1 MRRFRNLFNEAKVE
15 VDDISVGK
23 KKKAPAGVKVDPN
36 LKGYAYNEKRVTD
49 IDVEQGERD
58 LKMAKLKK
66 AKQKVQNEEEFKPH
80 TMWDPKT
87 GKAYKAKKPEDH
99 ERMAKLGYTHEKP
112 EVKEASDM
120 SLDDIKKKYAKEI
133 IRFQDGDGD
142 LSGGAK
148 MAMMGYVGSDAI
160 KTDDPDEFDDFVMGL
175 KMGKYKK
182 TNEQQAMDTLLDM
195 LDETNL
201 DEALSPKEK
210 EKRLIMIK
218 KAVEKLNRANL
229 EKVKRMAMRDMKA
242 SGMFDD
248 AMDENNDRSIKI
260 ARDRNHKIA
269 DQTEILKD
277 KIARLKDLRKT
288 ATVTDRID
296 DNIKSL
302 RDQISKLDKE
312 HARNRLVIKTNTGL
326 SENIKGGSDSY
337 AALQKAK
344 RAASKT
350 GKSWDSLGK
359 DVKDRLLDKEMV
371 ALGYEKKPGNQMYT
385 KVPTER
391 EKEFADKARADDKS
405 VDKMSDKEKTQY
417 YIDNPSKSSGGKD
430 ISDEGKIKIQ
440 ISKYQEVVKKY
451 DSLAQKAMEKAME
464 AEQNDD
470 DMAFEKYQDE
480 EQAYQDKSDEFQRK
494 VDELKDK
501 LSG

>member
-1 MRRFRNLFNEAKVE
+1 MRRFKKLFSEAKIE

-23 KKKAPAGVKVDPN
+23 KKKAPAGIKVDPN
-36 LKGYAYNEKRVTD
+36 LKGYAYNEKNRVTD

-66 AKQKVQNEEEFKPH
+66 AKQKVQNEDSDGSH
-80 TMWDPKT
+80 
-87 GKAYKAKKPEDH
+87 
-99 ERMAKLGYTHEKP
+99 
-112 EVKEASDM
+112 DM
-120 SLDDIKKKYAKEI
+120 SLDDIKKRYAKEI

-142 LSGGAK
+142 LSHGAK

-160 KTDDPDEFDDFVMGL
+160 KTDDPDEFDNFVLGL

-182 TNEQQAMDTLLDM
+182 TNEQQSMDTLLNM

-248 AMDENNDRSIKI
+248 AMDEHVKGGGDSYDALQNAKAK
-260 ARDRNHKIA
+260 ARD
-269 DQTEILKD
+269 Q
-277 KIARLKDLRKT
+277 
-288 ATVTDRID
+288 
-296 DNIKSL
+296 
-302 RDQISKLDKE
+302 
-312 HARNRLVIKTNTGL
+312 
-326 SENIKGGSDSY
+326 
-337 AALQKAK
+337 
-344 RAASKT
+344 
-350 GKSWDSLGK
+350 GKVWDSLGR

-371 ALGYEKKPGNQMYT
+371 ALGYEKKPGNQKYT
-385 KVPTER
+385 KVPTEK
-391 EKEFADKARADDKS
+391 EKAFADKVKADDAK
-405 VDKMSDKEKTQY
+405 VRKMSDKDKTQY
-417 YIDNPSKSSGGKD
+417 YIDNPSKSSGGQD
-430 ISDEGKIKIQ
+430 ISDEGKIKIK
-440 ISKYQEVVKKY
+440 ISEYQAVVQKYENF
-451 DSLAQKAMEKAME
+451 AQKAMEKAME
-464 AEQNDD
+464 AEENDD

-480 EQAYQDKSDEFQRK
+480 EQAYQDKADDFRRK

-501 LSG
+501 LSDME

>member
-1 MRRFRNLFNEAKVE
+1 MRRFKKLFSEAKIE

-36 LKGYAYNEKRVTD
+36 LKGYAYNEKNRVTD

-66 AKQKVQNEEEFKPH
+66 AKQKVQNEDSDGSH
-80 TMWDPKT
+80 
-87 GKAYKAKKPEDH
+87 
-99 ERMAKLGYTHEKP
+99 
-112 EVKEASDM
+112 DM
-120 SLDDIKKKYAKEI
+120 SLDDIKKRYAKEI

-142 LSGGAK
+142 LSHGAK

-160 KTDDPDEFDDFVMGL
+160 KTDDPDEFDNFVLGL

-182 TNEQQAMDTLLDM
+182 TNEQQSMDTLLNM

-248 AMDENNDRSIKI
+248 AMDEHVKGGGDSYDALQNAKAK
-260 ARDRNHKIA
+260 ARD
-269 DQTEILKD
+269 Q
-277 KIARLKDLRKT
+277 
-288 ATVTDRID
+288 
-296 DNIKSL
+296 
-302 RDQISKLDKE
+302 
-312 HARNRLVIKTNTGL
+312 
-326 SENIKGGSDSY
+326 
-337 AALQKAK
+337 
-344 RAASKT
+344 
-350 GKSWDSLGK
+350 GKVWDSLGR

-371 ALGYEKKPGNQMYT
+371 ALGYEKKPGNSQYT
-385 KVPTER
+385 KVPTEK
-391 EKEFADKARADDKS
+391 EKAFADKVRADNDK
-405 VDKMSDKEKTQY
+405 VRKMSDKDKTQY
-417 YIDNPSKSSGGKD
+417 YIDNPNKSQGGDTVSEK
-430 ISDEGKIKIQ
+430 GKIKIK
-440 ISKYQEVVKKY
+440 ISEYQAVVQKYENF
-451 DSLAQKAMEKAME
+451 AQKAMEKAME
-464 AEQNDD
+464 AEENDD

-480 EQAYQDKSDEFQRK
+480 EQAYQDKADDFRRK

-501 LSG
+501 LSDME

>member
-1 MRRFRNLFNEAKVE
+1 MRRFKKLFSEAKIE

-66 AKQKVQNEEEFKPH
+66 AKQKVQNE
-80 TMWDPKT
+80 
-87 GKAYKAKKPEDH
+87 
-99 ERMAKLGYTHEKP
+99 
-112 EVKEASDM
+112 ASDM

-133 IRFQDGDGD
+133 IAFQDGDGE
-142 LSGGAK
+142 LSHGAK
-148 MAMMGYVGSDAI
+148 MAMYGYHGSDAI
-160 KTDDPDEFDDFVMGL
+160 KTDDPDEFDKFVLGL
-175 KMGKYKK
+175 QMGKYKK

-195 LDETNL
+195 LEETNL

-210 EKRLIMIK
+210 EKRLMMIK
-218 KAVEKLNRANL
+218 KAVEKLNRANI
-229 EKVKRMAMRDMKA
+229 EKVKKQAMRDMKA

-248 AMDENNDRSIKI
+248 AIEEDNDRSIKI

-326 SENIKGGSDSY
+326 SEHVKGGSDSY
-337 AALQKAK
+337 AALQNAK
-344 RAASKT
+344 RQAKKQ
-350 GKSWDSLGK
+350 GKVWDRLGK
-359 DVKDRLLDKEMV
+359 DVKDRLIDKEMV
-371 ALGYEKKPGNQMYT
+371 ALGYEKKPGNSQYT
-385 KVPTER
+385 KIPTEK
-391 EKEFADKARADDKS
+391 EKAFADKVRADDAK
-405 VDKMSDKEKTQY
+405 VRKMSDKDKTQY
-417 YIDNPSKSSGGKD
+417 YIDNPSKSHGGDNVSEK
-430 ISDEGKIKIQ
+430 GKIKIQ
-440 ISKYQEVVKKY
+440 ISKYEDVVKKY
-451 DSLAQKAMEKAME
+451 DDYAQKAMEKAME

-480 EQAYQDKSDEFQRK
+480 EQAYQDKADDFRRK

-501 LSG
+501 LSDME